1 MSGDQIHVG
10 TFAPVYIR
18 PHPSSPKLEWRCA
31 PFTWA
36 TVPPMHCPRMCVPC
50 WSLTKFERC
59 GKRSENTTGGG
70 RCHID
75 VGCAKW
81 WLQHCLFFFILA
93 SQLNSD
99 LLNSDPDLFND
110 VYIVYHHCSCIIYCK
125 FFPICSCFSRY
136 SIFFSLSSYAE
147 LSLSTFGLA
156 HINFLKMPLQL
167 HNHDRLVV
175 SNIFYVHPYLGKWS
189 NLTDIFFKKI
199 VETTN

>member
-59 GKRSENTTGGG
+59 GMRFENATGVGG
-70 RCHID
+70 VTLTLD
-75 VGCAKW
+75 VQSGDYSILLKNTCI
-81 WLQHCLFFFILA
+81 LQDVCLYSL
-93 SQLNSD
+93 SS
-99 LLNSDPDLFND
+99 LFMY
-110 VYIVYHHCSCIIYCK
+110 YIFK
-125 FFPICSCFSRY
+125 FFPTCSCFSRY

-175 SNIFYVHPYLGKWS
+175 SNIFYVHPYLGK
-189 NLTDIFFKKI
+189 
-199 VETTN
+199 